1 MEWLKNITHLKH
13 TKNYILL
20 FGIFIL
26 INSLKALGNE
36 DKLHYRKGLDTY
48 DFENVYFQKSIPYGL
63 YDSFDGQLKSFF
75 GLKIDQSKSNYY
87 PDLNIISDSDAL
99 RAIYKS
105 KLDDM
110 IINESIYK
118 PQK

>member
-36 DKLHYRKGLDTY
+36 DKLYYRKDLNTY

-63 YDSFDGQLKSFF
+63 YDSLEGQLKSFF
-75 GLKIDQSKSNYY
+75 GLKIDLSKTNYY
-87 PDLNIISDSDAL
+87 PDLIIISDSDAL

-110 IINESIYK
+110 IIKETIYK
-118 PQK
+118 SQK